1 MGDIVYKT
9 NPATIVGTSPKL
21 KSPWKG
27 PYVIKEIK
35 SPVLYKIQDRK

>member
-9 NPATIVGTSPKL
+9 NPATIVRTSPKL

-27 PYVIKEIK
+27 PYVVIEIK
-35 SPVLYKIQDRK
+35 SPVLSKIPD